1 MKFGVIVFP
10 GSSGDRDIQY
20 ILKEVIN
27 KETDYIWHQDQFLK
41 GFDCVVLPGGSAHGD
56 YLRAGAAAAHSPIM
70 DAVRDFAGKG
80 GLVLGICNGFQILLE
95 AGLLPGAV
103 LKNNDL
109 RFNCRDVYLRVE
121 NSSLPM
127 TNLYKPG
134 EIIKMPIAHGV
145 GNYYIDNQGY
155 SEMEENGQVVFRYC
169 NSRGEI
175 AKDVNPNGS
184 LGNIA
189 GIANSDG
196 NVLGIMPHP
205 ERSSDS
211 IVSGTDGA
219 RVFLSAVKW
228 LERGDHSGQ

>member
-1 MKFGVIVFP
+1 
-10 GSSGDRDIQY
+10 
-20 ILKEVIN
+20 
-27 KETDYIWHQDQFLK
+27 
-41 GFDCVVLPGGSAHGD
+41 
-56 YLRAGAAAAHSPIM
+56 
-70 DAVRDFAGKG
+70 
-80 GLVLGICNGFQILLE
+80 
-95 AGLLPGAV
+95 
-103 LKNNDL
+103 
-109 RFNCRDVYLRVE
+109 
-121 NSSLPM
+121 M